1 MLPPLTDRQTG
12 TFAADV
18 LAGLS
23 GNPKTLHSKYF
34 YDDRGSRLFERIM
47 ELPEYYPTRTEALI
61 LESHKESLLEALR
74 GHYWHLVDLG
84 AGDAAKTRLLIDCF
98 YREGLD
104 FEYVPA
110 DISPYA
116 LDDLTARL
124 RAQYPDLPVRGV
136 AGDYQHAI
144 GWMGRH
150 LEGRKLVLFLGSN
163 IGNFTEAGYD
173 PLSATHPPHDGPGD
187 RLLVGFDLRKEG
199 HVIHRAYN
207 DAAGVTEAFNK
218 NLLLRINAGLG
229 GHFDPDTFDFHAHY
243 DPVSGFVRSF
253 LTSKVEQQVRI
264 DAFGRSFG
272 FRAWETIHTE
282 NSRKYGLDEIQSL
295 AAAAGFAVEKNL
307 FDPRH
312 WFTDSIWRKAE
323 LHD

>member
-1 MLPPLTDRQTG
+1 MLSPLTDRQTG

-34 YDDRGSRLFERIM
+34 YDDRGSRLFEQIM

-61 LESHKESLLEALR
+61 LETHKHGLLEALR
-74 GHYWHLVDLG
+74 GHPWHLVDLG
-84 AGDAAKTRLLIDCF
+84 AGDAAKTRILIDCF
-98 YREGLD
+98 YREGLG

-124 RAQYPDLPVRGV
+124 RASYPDLPVRRV

-163 IGNFTEAGYD
+163 IGNFTEAETIRF
-173 PLSATHPPHDGPGD
+173 LQHIHRTMGPGD

-218 NLLLRINAGLG
+218 NLLLRINTGLG

-253 LTSKVEQQVRI
+253 LTSKIEQQVRV
-264 DAFGRSFG
+264 DAFDRSFG
-272 FRAWETIHTE
+272 FRAWEAIHTE
-282 NSRKYGLDEIQSL
+282 NSRKYGLDEIEAL
-295 AAAAGFAVEKNL
+295 AAAAGFAVEKHL
-307 FDPRH
+307 FDPQR

-323 LHD
+323 G

>member
-34 YDDRGSRLFERIM
+34 YDDRGSRLFEQIM

-61 LESHKESLLEALR
+61 LENHKEYLLEALQ
-74 GHYWHLVDLG
+74 GHHWHLVDLG
-84 AGDAAKTRLLIDCF
+84 AGDAAKTRILIDCF
-98 YREGLD
+98 YREGLS

-124 RAQYPDLPVRGV
+124 RTGYPNLRVRRV

-163 IGNFTEAGYD
+163 IGNFTEPETLRFLQSIHRTMGA
-173 PLSATHPPHDGPGD
+173 GD

-218 NLLLRINAGLG
+218 NLLLRINKELG
-229 GHFDPDTFDFHAHY
+229 GQFDPTMFDFHAHY

-253 LTSKVEQQVRI
+253 LTSRVAQQVRI
-264 DAFGRSFG
+264 DAFNQSVE
-272 FRAWETIHTE
+272 FRAWEAIHTE
-282 NSRKYGLDEIQSL
+282 NSRKYGLDEIESL
-295 AAAAGFAVEKNL
+295 AAAAGFAVEKHL
-307 FDPRH
+307 FDPQH

-323 LHD
+323 G

>member
-34 YDDRGSRLFERIM
+34 YDDRGSRLFEQIM

-61 LESHKESLLEALR
+61 LESHRESLLEALR
-74 GHYWHLVDLG
+74 GHRWHLVDLG
-84 AGDAAKTRLLIDCF
+84 AGDAAKTRILIDCF
-98 YREGLD
+98 YRGGLH

-124 RAQYPDLPVRGV
+124 RTEYPDLSVRRV
-136 AGDYQHAI
+136 PGDYQQAI

-163 IGNFTEAGYD
+163 IGNFTEPD
-173 PLSATHPPHDGPGD
+173 TVRFLQHIHRTMGPGD

-207 DAAGVTEAFNK
+207 DTAGVTEAFNK
-218 NLLLRINAGLG
+218 NLLLRINAELG
-229 GHFDPDTFDFHAHY
+229 GHFDPATFDFHAHY

-253 LTSKVEQQVRI
+253 LTSKVAQQVRI

-282 NSRKYGLDEIQSL
+282 NSRKYSLDEIESL
-295 AAAAGFAVEKNL
+295 AAAAGFVVEKNL

-323 LHD
+323 

>member
-1 MLPPLTDRQTG
+1 MLSPLTDRQTG

-23 GNPKTLHSKYF
+23 GTPKTLHSKYF

-61 LESHKESLLEALR
+61 LETHKGDLLESLR
-74 GHYWHLVDLG
+74 GHRWHLVDLG
-84 AGDAAKTRLLIDCF
+84 AGDAAKTRILIDCF
-98 YREGLD
+98 YRGELQ

-124 RAQYPDLPVRGV
+124 RTAYPDLPVRGV

-163 IGNFTEAGYD
+163 IGNFTEPD
-173 PLSATHPPHDGPGD
+173 TVRFLQHIHRTLGPGD

-218 NLLLRINAGLG
+218 NLLMRINAELG
-229 GHFDPDTFDFHAHY
+229 GHFDPDAFDFHAHY
-243 DPVSGFVRSF
+243 DPASGFVRSF
-253 LTSKVEQQVRI
+253 LTSKVAQHVRI
-264 DAFGRSFG
+264 EAFDRTFA
-272 FRAWETIHTE
+272 FRAWEAIHTE
-282 NSRKYGLDEIQSL
+282 NSRKYGLDEIEAL
-295 AAAAGFAVEKNL
+295 ATAAGFVVEKNL
-307 FDPRH
+307 FDPRR
-312 WFTDSIWRKAE
+312 WFTDSIWQKAE
-323 LHD
+323 